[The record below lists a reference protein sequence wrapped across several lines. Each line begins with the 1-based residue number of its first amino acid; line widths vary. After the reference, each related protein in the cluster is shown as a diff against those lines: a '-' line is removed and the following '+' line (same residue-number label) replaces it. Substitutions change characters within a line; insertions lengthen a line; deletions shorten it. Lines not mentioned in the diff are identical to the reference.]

1 MRLWRGD
8 LRVGNGC
15 GLPSTVPP
23 SLSSAR
29 AWWGGTAQF
38 DFSHQTLLDKPTT
51 CLQKSLRCLFECR
64 NEACDCDRTNPKPWL
79 VCTTEEQATQ
89 EEDPLAAI
97 LLPRKFQNKRDNRE
111 VMRKINAD
119 EGERWTQGG
128 PCYGRDVVKR
138 TAQTL
143 RAKLLS
149 WKGNV
154 WLESQYWVT
163 LAETKGE

>member
-1 MRLWRGD
+1 MWETVAGYPPRFLRLCHR
-8 LRVGNGC
+8 RVLDGAA
-15 GLPSTVPP
+15 LHSLTSLIKPS
-23 SLSSAR
+23 S
-29 AWWGGTAQF
+29 
-38 DFSHQTLLDKPTT
+38 
-51 CLQKSLRCLFECR
+51 
-64 NEACDCDRTNPKPWL
+64 TNPPRACKSRL
-79 VCTTEEQATQ
+79 DVCLNVVTRRATATERIRSHDWCVQLKSKATQ

-149 WKGNV
+149 
-154 WLESQYWVT
+154 
-163 LAETKGE
+163 